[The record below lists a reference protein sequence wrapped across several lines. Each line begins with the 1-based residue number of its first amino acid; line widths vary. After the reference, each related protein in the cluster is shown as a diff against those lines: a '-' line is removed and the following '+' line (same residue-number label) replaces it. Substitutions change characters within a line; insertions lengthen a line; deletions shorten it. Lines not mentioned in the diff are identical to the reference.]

1 MYSDSSHDLLSR
13 PFLPPVTFSF
23 AANYR
28 KTKQAFRRQ
37 DTRGLPLHITQAFDA
52 GNIEIVSASNA
63 SDIQLRIRQDAQSD
77 FYQWF
82 YFRLT
87 GAGGSPCTLKLLNAA
102 GAAYPAGFEDYRVVY
117 SYDRKH
123 WRRHSTE
130 LIDGVLHIPITPEQ
144 DSIYFA
150 YFTPYSMERH
160 ADLIA
165 TSLRSPLCRLE
176 VLGQSLDGQDI
187 DLLKI
192 TGPGDSSHRKNCWLI
207 ARQHPGESMA
217 QWWMEGALESLLDP
231 TSEFSAELL
240 QRCNFYVIANMN
252 PDGSR
257 RGHLRTNA
265 AGRNLNREW
274 ETPTMENSPEVYL
287 TREAMTHFG
296 VDFFLDV
303 HGDESLPYCFIAGV
317 EGLADWNADKQAQ
330 LDFYKNRLAQR
341 NADFQTEVGYPPKA
355 PGEANLSMST
365 GFVGSHFGCLAMTLE
380 MPFKDTTATP
390 DPEFGWSGG
399 RSKKLAHSCLEVI
412 AEYFESGL

>member
-1 MYSDSSHDLLSR
+1 M
-13 PFLPPVTFSF
+13 
-23 AANYR
+23 
-28 KTKQAFRRQ
+28 
-37 DTRGLPLHITQAFDA
+37 HISQAFDA
-52 GNIEIVSASNA
+52 GNIEVVSASQA
-63 SDIQLRIRQDAQSD
+63 SDIQLRIRKDAQSD

-82 YFRLT
+82 YFRLS
-87 GAGGSPCTLKLLNAA
+87 GARDIACTLKLLNAA

-117 SYDRKH
+117 SYDRKT
-123 WRRHSTE
+123 WKRHPTCLTE
-130 LIDGVLHIPITPEQ
+130 GVLHIDITPEQ

-150 YFTPYSMERH
+150 YFTPYSMEQH

-165 TSLRSPLCRLE
+165 SSLRSPLCRLE
-176 VLGQSLDGQDI
+176 VLGQSLDGQDL

-192 TGPGDSSHRKNCWLI
+192 TGAGDSSKRKNCWLI

-217 QWWMEGALESLLDP
+217 QWWMEGALERLLDP
-231 TSEFSAELL
+231 NDAFNTELL
-240 QRCNFYVIANMN
+240 QRCNFFVIPNMN

-274 ETPTMENSPEVYL
+274 ASPSLANSPEVYL
-287 TREAMTHFG
+287 TCEAMTHFG

-317 EGLADWNADKQAQ
+317 EGLADWDSNKQAQ
-330 LDFYKNRLAQR
+330 LDFYKNRLAAR
-341 NADFQTEVGYPPKA
+341 NADFQTEVGYEPKA

-365 GFVGSHFGCLAMTLE
+365 GFVGSRFGCLAMTLE

-390 DPEFGWSGG
+390 DTEHGWSGA
-399 RSKKLAHSCLEVI
+399 RSKTLAHSCLEVI
-412 AEYFESGL
+412 ADYFAAEL

>member
-240 QRCNFYVIANMN
+240 QRCKFYVIANMN

-287 TREAMTHFG
+287 TREAITHFG

-380 MPFKDTTATP
+380 MPFKDTTTTP
-390 DPEFGWSGG
+390 DPEFGWSGD
-399 RSKKLAHSCLEVI
+399 RSKKLAHSCLVVI

>member
-1 MYSDSSHDLLSR
+1 M
-13 PFLPPVTFSF
+13 
-23 AANYR
+23 
-28 KTKQAFRRQ
+28 
-37 DTRGLPLHITQAFDA
+37 
-52 GNIEIVSASNA
+52 
-63 SDIQLRIRQDAQSD
+63 
-77 FYQWF
+77 
-82 YFRLT
+82 
-87 GAGGSPCTLKLLNAA
+87 
-102 GAAYPAGFEDYRVVY
+102 
-117 SYDRKH
+117 
-123 WRRHSTE
+123 
-130 LIDGVLHIPITPEQ
+130 TPEQ

-176 VLGQSLDGQDI
+176 VLGQSIDGQDI

-192 TGPGDSSHRKNCWLI
+192 TGPGDSSQRKNCWLI

-287 TREAMTHFG
+287 TR
-296 VDFFLDV
+296 
-303 HGDESLPYCFIAGV
+303 
-317 EGLADWNADKQAQ
+317 K
-330 LDFYKNRLAQR
+330 R
-341 NADFQTEVGYPPKA
+341 
-355 PGEANLSMST
+355 
-365 GFVGSHFGCLAMTLE
+365 
-380 MPFKDTTATP
+380 
-390 DPEFGWSGG
+390 
-399 RSKKLAHSCLEVI
+399 
-412 AEYFESGL
+412 

>member
-1 MYSDSSHDLLSR
+1 M
-13 PFLPPVTFSF
+13 
-23 AANYR
+23 
-28 KTKQAFRRQ
+28 
-37 DTRGLPLHITQAFDA
+37 HITQAFDA

-87 GAGGSPCTLKLLNAA
+87 GAGGTPCTLKLLNAA

-130 LIDGVLHIPITPEQ
+130 LIDGELHIPITPEQ

-192 TGPGDSSHRKNCWLI
+192 TGPGDSSYRKNCWLI

-341 NADFQTEVGYPPKA
+341 NADFQTEAGYPPKA

-390 DPEFGWSGG
+390 DPEFGWSGD
-399 RSKKLAHSCLEVI
+399 RSKKLAHSCLVVI

>member
-1 MYSDSSHDLLSR
+1 M
-13 PFLPPVTFSF
+13 
-23 AANYR
+23 
-28 KTKQAFRRQ
+28 
-37 DTRGLPLHITQAFDA
+37 HITQAFDA
-52 GNIEIVSASNA
+52 GNIEIVSVSNA

-87 GAGGSPCTLKLLNAA
+87 GAGGTPCTLKLLNAA

-123 WRRHSTE
+123 WRRHPTE
-130 LIDGVLHIPITPEQ
+130 LIDGVLHISITPEQ

-192 TGPGDSSHRKNCWLI
+192 TGPGDSSQRKNCWLI

-365 GFVGSHFGCLAMTLE
+365 GFVGSRFGCLAMTLE

-390 DPEFGWSGG
+390 DPEFGWSGE